1 MKITLI
7 TVGKIK
13 ESFYR
18 DAVAEYAK
26 RLLSYCN
33 LQIIEVA
40 DEPTRENMSPAQEK
54 ELLHKEGQRILAKI
68 PKGSYVAA
76 LCIDGKQR
84 DSVQMAQWLEELP
97 VRGNS
102 HLTLIIGGSVGL
114 DPEVVAKADEKIS
127 FSKLTFPH
135 QLMRVVL
142 LEQLYRWS
150 RIAKN
155 EPYHK

>member
-18 DAVAEYAK
+18 DAAAEYAK
-26 RLLSYCN
+26 RLLSYCT

-54 ELLHKEGQRILAKI
+54 DLLRKEGQRILAKI
-68 PKGSYVAA
+68 PKGSHVVA
-76 LCIDGKQR
+76 LCIDGKQL
-84 DSVQMAQWLEELP
+84 DSVQMSQWLEDLP
-97 VRGNS
+97 VRGHS

-114 DPEVVAKADEKIS
+114 DSEVIARADEKIS

-135 QLMRVVL
+135 QLMRVIL
-142 LEQLYRWS
+142 LEQLYRWY
-150 RIAKN
+150 RITKN